1 MRRKGISI
9 LLAMLMVVSSLVGC
23 GSEADTDQQTQ
34 ESQQAQADDQTEG
47 STFTGTIRMLN
58 WKPESA
64 DAMKKVEAAYK
75 EATGIDITIDTAPA
89 NEYES
94 TLMAR
99 MTGSDMPSIF
109 IVDSVTMLNSWKD
122 YVSDLSGTELYSYVT
137 DDAYTLNDGA
147 GTVYGI
153 SYALEAW
160 GIIVNKAI
168 TDAYFASPNKTTE
181 YTSLEELDHFDALKA
196 VVEDMTA
203 MKDELGIQGVFG
215 STSMAAGEDWRWTA
229 HLPNQPLYYEWGG
242 NENINLGGEVPEFTF
257 EYAQNF
263 KNIFDLYLNNSVT
276 DPKLVGSKSVN
287 DSMAEFALGQC
298 AMIQNGDW
306 AWDTIAS
313 ADGKVVQDENVCFI
327 PITTGVAGEEKMGL
341 DVGCSQYLCINSQV
355 SEEEQKAAADF
366 LAWLFG
372 SEQGKKLVA
381 EDLKFVT
388 PFSTMADVSYSNPL
402 FASENAIAASGK
414 TSYCWA
420 IRLVPDQTWKD
431 QFGANLLMYAQ
442 GQMEWDEV
450 VADAVST
457 WATERDIVN
466 AQ

>member
-1 MRRKGISI
+1 MKKKMVS
-9 LLAMLMVVSSLVGC
+9 MLMAVTMIATMVGC
-23 GSEADTDQQTQ
+23 GNDEAVTEPKSEESEQ
-34 ESQQAQADDQTEG
+34 EVQTEE
-47 STFTGTIRMLN
+47 SESAFTGTIRMLN

-64 DAMKKVEAAYK
+64 DAMKKVEETYK
-75 EATGIDITIDTAPA
+75 DETGIDIVIDTAPA

-109 IVDSVTMLNSWKD
+109 IVDSASMLSSWKD
-122 YVSDLSGTELYSYVT
+122 YAADLSGTELYSYVT
-137 DDAYTLNDGA
+137 DDAYTLNDGD
-147 GTVYGI
+147 GGVYGI

-160 GIIVNKAI
+160 GLIVNKGI

-181 YTSLEELDHFDALKA
+181 YTSLDELDHFAALKA

-203 MKDELGIQGVFG
+203 LKDELGIQGVFG
-215 STSMAAGEDWRWTA
+215 STSMASGEDWRWTS

-242 NENINLGGEVPEFTF
+242 NENINLSGEIPEFTF
-257 EYAQNF
+257 QYVQNF

-276 DPKLVGSKSVN
+276 DAKLVGSKSVN

-306 AWDTIAS
+306 AWDAINS
-313 ADGKVVQDENVCFI
+313 ADGKVVKDEDVCFI
-327 PITTGVAGEEKMGL
+327 PITTGVEGEEKMGL

-355 SEEEQKAAADF
+355 SQEEQKAAADF

-372 SEQGKKLVA
+372 SETGKKLVA

-388 PFSTMADVSYSNPL
+388 PFNTMADVTYSNPL
-402 FASENAIAASGK
+402 FASENEIAASGK
-414 TSYCWA
+414 ISYCWA
-420 IRLVPDQTWKD
+420 IRLIPDQTWKD
-431 QFGANLLMYAQ
+431 EFGANLLMYAQ

-450 VADAVST
+450 VAKAVES
-457 WATERDIVN
+457 WETEREIVN